1 VQCGDLWDFAIE
13 IQRSDRAERQR
24 CTRTM
29 IEIDGSLG
37 EGGGQILR
45 TSLTLSVLTRQPVHL
60 TQIRSGRKKP
70 GLQPQH
76 VRAVDAAAG
85 ISKAEVEGAHLHA
98 SELTFIPQQIRSGR
112 YRFEIGTA
120 GSTTLVLQT
129 VLIPL
134 SMTSSASTVIIS
146 GGTHV
151 PWSPAFHYLQLYW
164 LPFLKEMGFDA
175 SLQLDTA
182 GYYPTGGGRISATIR
197 PIQQAPAPLH
207 LDERGRLLRISGVSA
222 VSNLPLSI
230 ADRQKRQALRRL
242 QAHCSEL
249 RIKTAEL
256 PSPGKGTMLLLTAEF
271 EPGRGVYT
279 ALDALGKSSEQVAD
293 EAVDDLLAFLESE
306 AAVDEHMADQLLL
319 PLSLAEGSSSFTT
332 PRITPHLRTNAAV
345 LQAFLPVKIMLQ
357 QPDHGPARVEI
368 NP

>member
-1 VQCGDLWDFAIE
+1 
-13 IQRSDRAERQR
+13 
-24 CTRTM
+24 M

-45 TSLTLSVLTRQPVHL
+45 TSLTLSILTRQPVHL
-60 TQIRSGRKKP
+60 THIRRGRKKP

-76 VRAVDAAAG
+76 LKAVDAAAA

-98 SELTFIPQQIRSGR
+98 SEITFIPQEIRSGR

-120 GSTTLVLQT
+120 GSTSLVLQT

-134 SMTSSASTVIIS
+134 SMTSSASTVIIG

-151 PWSPAFHYLQLYW
+151 PWSPSFHYLQLHW
-164 LPFLKEMGFDA
+164 LPFLNEMGFNA
-175 SLQLDTA
+175 AIQLDAA
-182 GYYPTGGGRISATIR
+182 GFYPGGGGRISATIR
-197 PIQQAPAPLH
+197 PIPSHPAPLQ
-207 LDERGRLLRISGVSA
+207 LEVRGRLLQISGISA
-222 VSNLPLSI
+222 VSNLPISI

-249 RIKTAEL
+249 RIKTTEL
-256 PSPGKGTMLLLTAEF
+256 PSPGKGTMLLLAAQF
-271 EPGRGVYT
+271 EHGRAVFA
-279 ALDALGKSSEQVAD
+279 ALGALGKSSEQVAD

-306 AAVDEHMADQLLL
+306 AAVDEHLADQLLL
-319 PLSLAEGSSSFTT
+319 PLALAKGTTSFTT

-345 LQAFLPVKIMLQ
+345 LQAFLPLKIRLEE
-357 QPDHGPARVEI
+357 PDQGPAKVEI
-368 NP
+368 SV